1 MSRVQSELAVSAR
14 GLVKRFGDRRVV
26 DGVDVAVPKGAIYGV
41 LGPNGAGK
49 TTTLRM
55 LLGIIEPDE
64 GTRTLLGEEHPRDAS
79 DRVGYLPEE
88 RGLYPSM
95 KAREA
100 IAFLGALRGLPLRI
114 GRERA
119 VTLLEGAGLAH
130 AADQKIRK
138 LSKGMAQ
145 LVQLLGSVVHQ
156 PDLLVLDEPFS
167 GLDPV
172 NQERLEALILAE
184 RDRGATI
191 LFSTHVMAHAER
203 LCDRLT
209 IIAGGKARFEG
220 TVDDARA
227 TLPERVRYR
236 PHHEGEGLAALLPA
250 DAARDPGSGSGPS
263 GAEWKFEMPEG
274 GIEPLLV
281 ALIEKGFGISG
292 LTIAR
297 PGLHEAFVRIVGEQ
311 NAVQQGTV
319 A

>member
-1 MSRVQSELAVSAR
+1 MDHAITAS
-14 GLVKRFGDRRVV
+14 GLVKRFGERRVV
-26 DGVDVAVPKGAIYGV
+26 DGIDLQVPRGAIYGV

-55 LLGIIEPDE
+55 LLGIIEPDA
-64 GTRTLLGEEHPRDAS
+64 GSRTLFGAAHPREAS

-88 RGLYPSM
+88 RGLYPAM

-100 IAFLGALRGLPLRI
+100 IAFMGALRGLPWRE
-114 GRERA
+114 GRARA
-119 VTLLEGAGLAH
+119 GDLLEAAGIGH
-130 AADQKIRK
+130 ATEQKIRK

-191 LFSTHVMAHAER
+191 LFSTHVMAHAQR
-203 LCDRLT
+203 LCDRLA
-209 IIAGGKARFEG
+209 IIAGGKRRFEG
-220 TVDDARA
+220 TVDEARGTLPQQVHYVPHFPDANLAAQLPPDARA
-227 TLPERVRYR
+227 DGDGWRFV
-236 PHHEGEGLAALLPA
+236 LPA
-250 DAARDPGSGSGPS
+250 D
-263 GAEWKFEMPEG
+263 
-274 GIEPLLV
+274 GIEALLKQ
-281 ALIEKGFGISG
+281 LIDAGYGISG
-292 LTIAR
+292 LSIER
-297 PGLHEAFVRIVGEQ
+297 PGLHEAFVRIVGQAAGDADTAREQ
-311 NAVQQGTV
+311 A

>member
-1 MSRVQSELAVSAR
+1 MQSDIAVSAQ
-14 GLVKRFGDRRVV
+14 GLVKLFGDRRVV
-26 DGVDVAVPKGAIYGV
+26 DGVDIAVPHGSIYGV

-64 GTRTLLGEEHPRDAS
+64 GVRELLGQAHPRDAS

-100 IAFLGALRGLPLRI
+100 IAFLGALRGLPLRT
-114 GRERA
+114 GRARA
-119 VTLLEGAGLAH
+119 ATLLEQAGLGH
-130 AADQKIRK
+130 AIDTKIRK

-203 LCDRLT
+203 LCDRLA
-209 IIAGGKARFEG
+209 IIAGGKRRFEG
-220 TVDDARA
+220 TVDEARA

-236 PHHEGEGLAALLPA
+236 PNHGAPGLAALLPA
-250 DAARDPGSGSGPS
+250 DALRD
-263 GAEWKFEMPEG
+263 GAEWRFEMPGE
-274 GIEPLLV
+274 GIERLLV
-281 ALIEKGFGISG
+281 ALIDAGHGIAG
-292 LTIAR
+292 LSIAR
-297 PGLHEAFVRIVGEQ
+297 PGLHEAFVRIVGETDDLRW
-311 NAVQQGTV
+311 GGRT
-319 A
+319 

>member
-1 MSRVQSELAVSAR
+1 MTAEALA
-14 GLVKRFGDRRVV
+14 KRFENRRVV
-26 DGVDVAVPKGAIYGV
+26 DGVDLQVPTGAIYGV

-64 GTRTLLGEEHPRDAS
+64 GHRTLLGQSQPRDAS

-88 RGLYPSM
+88 RGLYPAM

-100 IAFLGALRGLPLRI
+100 IAFMGALRGLPWRE
-114 GRERA
+114 GRKRA
-119 VTLLEGAGLAH
+119 ATLLEQAGLGH
-130 AADQKIRK
+130 AVDEKVRK

-156 PDLLVLDEPFS
+156 PDLIVLDEPFS

-172 NQERLEALILAE
+172 NQEKLEALIVAE

-203 LCDRLT
+203 LCDRLA
-209 IIAGGKARFEG
+209 IIAGGRRQFEG

-227 TLPERVRYR
+227 TLPAQVHYLPHR
-236 PHHEGEGLAALLPA
+236 PDPAIAALLPA
-250 DAARDPGSGSGPS
+250 DAA
-263 GAEWKFEMPEG
+263 PEGDGWRFAVPRG
-274 GIEPLLV
+274 GIEPLLTP
-281 ALIEKGFGISG
+281 LIDAGHGIAG
-292 LTIAR
+292 LTIER
-297 PGLHEAFVRIVGEQ
+297 PTLHEAFVRIVG
-311 NAVQQGTV
+311 AVAAPGTK

>member
-1 MSRVQSELAVSAR
+1 MQSDLAVHAQ

-26 DGVDVAVPKGAIYGV
+26 DGVDIAVPRGSIYGV

-55 LLGIIEPDE
+55 LLGIIEPDSGE
-64 GTRTLLGEEHPRDAS
+64 RTLLGEAHPRDAS

-100 IAFLGALRGLPLRI
+100 IAFLGALRGLPLRT
-114 GRERA
+114 GRARA
-119 VTLLEGAGLAH
+119 VTLLEAAGLGH

-184 RDRGATI
+184 RTRGATI

-203 LCDRLT
+203 LCDRLA
-209 IIAGGKARFEG
+209 IIAGGKRRFEG
-220 TVDDARA
+220 TVDEARA

-236 PHHEGEGLAALLPA
+236 PHRDGAGVAALLPP
-250 DAARDPGSGSGPS
+250 DAVRE
-263 GAEWKFEMPEG
+263 GAEWKFEMPGG

-281 ALIEKGFGISG
+281 ALIDAGFGIAG

-311 NAVQQGTV
+311 DAPRGD
-319 A
+319 AA

>member
-1 MSRVQSELAVSAR
+1 MSDTPAITAT
-14 GLVKRFGDRRVV
+14 GLVKRFGGRRVV
-26 DGVDVAVPKGAIYGV
+26 DGVDLIVPQGMVYGV

-64 GTRTLLGEEHPRDAS
+64 GSRTLLGYGHPRAAS
-79 DRVGYLPEE
+79 DLVGYLPEE
-88 RGLYPSM
+88 RGLYPAM

-100 IAFLGALRGLPLRI
+100 IAFMGALRGLPWVE
-114 GRERA
+114 GRRRA
-119 VTLLEGAGLAH
+119 VAMLEANGLGH

-156 PDLLVLDEPFS
+156 PELIVLDEPFS

-191 LFSTHVMAHAER
+191 LFSTHVMAHAQR
-203 LCDRLT
+203 LCDRLA
-209 IIAGGKARFEG
+209 IIAGGTRRFEG
-220 TVDDARA
+220 TVEEAR
-227 TLPERVRYR
+227 
-236 PHHEGEGLAALLPA
+236 ALLPQQVHYVA
-250 DAARDPGSGSGPS
+250 HFPDAAIRAQLPPDAVPAGEGWRFELPRD
-263 GAEWKFEMPEG
+263 
-274 GIEPLLV
+274 GIEGLLRR
-281 ALIEKGFGISG
+281 LIDAGYGISG
-292 LTIAR
+292 LSIER
-297 PGLHEAFVRIVGEQ
+297 PGLHEAFVRIVGDAAREE
-311 NAVQQGTV
+311 V

>member
-1 MSRVQSELAVSAR
+1 LHQDLAVTAQ

-26 DGVDVAVPKGAIYGV
+26 DGVDIAVPKGMIYGV

-64 GTRTLLGEEHPRDAS
+64 GERTMLGSDRPREMS

-95 KAREA
+95 KATHA
-100 IAFLGALRGLPLRI
+100 IAFMGALRGLDWKT
-114 GRERA
+114 GRKRA
-119 VTLLEGAGLAH
+119 VELMEAAGLGH
-130 AADQKIRK
+130 ATDQKIRK

-172 NQERLEALILAE
+172 NQERLEKLILAE

-209 IIAGGKARFEG
+209 IIAGGKVRFEG
-220 TVDDARA
+220 SMADARG
-227 TLPERVRYR
+227 TLPHKAHYV
-236 PHHEGEGLAALLPA
+236 PHKSDAGIAALLPA
-250 DAARDPGSGSGPS
+250 DAVSDNAGGWRFTLPD
-263 GAEWKFEMPEG
+263 E
-274 GIEPLLV
+274 GIEALLV
-281 ALIEKGFGISG
+281 RLIDAGYGISG
-292 LTIAR
+292 LSIER
-297 PGLHEAFVRIVGEQ
+297 PSLHDVFVKIVGAQALEE
-311 NAVQQGTV
+311 A
-319 A
+319 AAA